1 MGCPVERSK
10 GGIRQSKTGEGGHER
25 NRAPHWPD
33 PATTGAPRSQPK
45 PTHRFASARCVI
57 FNCTIAMIA
66 TITKIS
72 VLMAAARPKF
82 WPLSVKAMR

>member
-1 MGCPVERSK
+1 VDALAQALRA
-10 GGIRQSKTGEGGHER
+10 GHER
-25 NRAPHWPD
+25 NRAPLAPD
-33 PATTGAPRSQPK
+33 HALHDALWLER
-45 PTHRFASARCVI
+45 THHLFASARCVI
-57 FNCTIAMIA
+57 FNCTMAMMA